1 MLKVPCLLDWV
12 KGPTFGLSSTAVS
25 SILNCSLKYLSYHS
39 LFRYLCG
46 SDTVYCIYIFPSV
59 CSPYICISYYV
70 SSKRAKCKMTLS
82 NDSHSLGNINQNT
95 LKENIITGLFNLIH
109 FDNIF
114 SLFLSSLLREDPTLL
129 L

>member
-1 MLKVPCLLDWV
+1 
-12 KGPTFGLSSTAVS
+12 
-25 SILNCSLKYLSYHS
+25 
-39 LFRYLCG
+39 
-46 SDTVYCIYIFPSV
+46 
-59 CSPYICISYYV
+59 
-70 SSKRAKCKMTLS
+70 MTLS

-109 FDNIF
+109 SDNIF